1 MKRSGLSTLCLAL
14 GAGVSFWGTLP
25 TQVTAQK
32 RQSFRHVS
40 VEQGLSHGVVRDI
53 LQDRQGFI
61 WIATEDGLN
70 RYDGV
75 NLKVF
80 RREHGNPNS
89 LSSSNFGKLIH
100 PLSLALTRKTASTG
114 IFDVLAALGRERS
127 LERIAAAL
135 EWIVRERSAASSSTQ
150 SAP

>member
-1 MKRSGLSTLCLAL
+1 MTRSGLATLCLAL
-14 GAGVSFWGTLP
+14 GGGVLLRVTLTTP
-25 TQVTAQK
+25 ATAQE

-40 VEQGLSHGVVRDI
+40 VEQGLSHGAVRDI

-80 RREHGNPNS
+80 RHCRIDRKGEDYI
-89 LSSSNFGKLIH
+89 LTDLDSSNG
-100 PLSLALTRKTASTG
+100 SVVNGERASKTILKQG
-114 IFDVLAALGRERS
+114 DYVRLGYTIIS
-127 LERIAAAL
+127 FQMVDQLEPA
-135 EWIVRERSAASSSTQ
+135 
-150 SAP
+150 